1 MPFYALSGT
10 DHCKR
15 ETYTAEEVLSILQQM
30 IEAGSIQGIDPTK
43 SPVVALIRESNADYN
58 ISLWVGSEAEFN
70 ALSPAPTAGLVMGR
84 LDANGKLYF
93 CTDDT
98 TLSGWKTET
107 IQEATE
113 HAQQVC
119 NATKAATD
127 EDKEDQ
133 VSSAT
138 SGNFAGLDAN
148 GNLTDSGKNAASFE
162 QPHKTAAVTLTADG
176 WADNAQTV
184 NVTGATESSTVIVSP
199 AESGRAAFISGG
211 VYCSGQ
217 AAGTLTFKCSTTPT
231 EAIAVNVAIL
241 GGHA

>member
-10 DHCKR
+10 DHGKK
-15 ETYTAEEVLSILQQM
+15 ETYTAEEVLSILQQT
-30 IEAGSIQGIDPTK
+30 IDAGSIQGIDPTK
-43 SPVVALIRESNADYN
+43 SPVVALIRESNADDN

-70 ALSPAPTAGLVMGR
+70 ALSPAPTAWLVMGR

-107 IQEATE
+107 VQAATE
-113 HAQQVC
+113 SAQQVC
-119 NATKAATD
+119 NETKAEIDA
-127 EDKEDQ
+127 DKADK

-162 QPHKTAAVTLTADG
+162 QPHKTAAVTLTVAG
-176 WADNAQTV
+176 WSNNTQTV
-184 NVTGATESSTVIVSP
+184 NVAGVTATNSVIVSP
-199 AESGRAAFISGG
+199 AESGRAAFIAGD
-211 VYCSGQ
+211 VHCSGQ
-217 AAGTLTFKCSTTPT
+217 AAGKLTFKCSKTPT